1 MYFKGTLKTDGS
13 TSLSSRYGYCKAK
26 HESGKKAVVITG
38 KYGKNYWIFYTK
50 TPNGSV
56 VGEKIFPK
64 VAVKMVWQKDDTL
77 NVWIKSLATRRKTT
91 KKRTMYK
98 KKW

>member
-1 MYFKGTLKTDGS
+1 MYFKGTLKTDG
-13 TSLSSRYGYCKAK
+13 TSSLRSRYGFCKAK

-50 TPNGSV
+50 TPNGSL

-64 VAVKMVWQKDDTL
+64 VAVKVVWQKDDTI
-77 NVWIKSLATRRKTT
+77 NVWINSLARRKSS
-91 KKRTMYK
+91 KAK
-98 KKW
+98 KK